1 MSTHD
6 LEPALPPSS
15 EKSPED
21 TTQFQKNLLQDEEPG
36 PVRTLHGCKWFLA
49 YSSLLSTVLFYA
61 LDGTIVAAIQPQIIE
76 TFGETEKLPWIGV
89 GMFLG
94 ALSIL
99 PIGKAFGVF
108 NVKWLFLGV
117 VTLFEVGSAVCGA
130 APSMDAFIIGR
141 VLQGIGACG
150 CYAGAVTYVSITTST
165 RERPIYISGV
175 LATWSVGSVVGPLI
189 GGAFAQS
196 SATWRWA
203 FYINI
208 VFAAFTA
215 PWLILYLPNID
226 PAKDLSFKEK
236 MARQD
241 WLGIVI
247 FMGGATCLSL
257 GLTFGGTVYSWSSA
271 SEILLWTLSGVLL
284 VVFLFVTIYHP
295 TVTLRDRLYPLHLM
309 KRLELNLLELA
320 LFMASG
326 CMVTTLY
333 YIPLLFQ
340 FTRNDGPLKAGAR
353 LMPFLA
359 GLIFFSI
366 LNGALMPKLGYH
378 MPWYVLG
385 TAMVLVGT
393 TLMSVIDASTSEA
406 YVYGATLLIGS
417 GCGAFFSAGFS
428 VIQNLLPISE
438 LSDGIS
444 FLSIGQQMG
453 FIVMLSISGTIFQNI
468 GAQKIS
474 QILPDMPLSDVIQ
487 LTTGTH
493 SAIYKG
499 LGSTVQ
505 VQVVEQITFALHD
518 VFFVMVAGSAL
529 AFIGSLF
536 LNRRKLY

>member
-1 MSTHD
+1 MDWGGHVSRSFVNTTHVSR
-6 LEPALPPSS
+6 PS
-15 EKSPED
+15 
-21 TTQFQKNLLQDEEPG
+21 G
-36 PVRTLHGCKWFLA
+36 IVRYQL
-49 YSSLLSTVLFYA
+49 TV
-61 LDGTIVAAIQPQIIE
+61 D
-76 TFGETEKLPWIGV
+76 
-89 GMFLG
+89 
-94 ALSIL
+94 S
-99 PIGKAFGVF
+99 GKAFGVF

-117 VTLFEVGSAVCGA
+117 VTLFELGSAVCGA

-150 CYAGAVTYVSITTST
+150 CYAGAVTFVSLTTST

-175 LATWSVGSVVGPLI
+175 LATWSVGSVVGPVI

-236 MARQD
+236 MMRQD

-257 GLTFGGTVYSWSSA
+257 GLTFGGTVYSWNSA
-271 SEILLWTLSGVLL
+271 PEIVLWTLSGVLL
-284 VVFLFVTIYHP
+284 IVFLLVTIYHP

-320 LFMASG
+320 LSMASG

-366 LNGALMPKLGYH
+366 LNGALMPKWGYH
-378 MPWYVLG
+378 MPWYVVG
-385 TAMVLVGT
+385 TAMILVGT
-393 TLMSVIDASTSEA
+393 TLMSNNFHLVTSMAINCKKVSSMRQPPRHIFMVPRYLSEVA
-406 YVYGATLLIGS
+406 V
-417 GCGAFFSAGFS
+417 
-428 VIQNLLPISE
+428 E
-438 LSDGIS
+438 LSFPQAS
-444 FLSIGQQMG
+444 QSSRNFFQTPSLA
-453 FIVMLSISGTIFQNI
+453 ML
-468 GAQKIS
+468 
-474 QILPDMPLSDVIQ
+474 
-487 LTTGTH
+487 
-493 SAIYKG
+493 
-499 LGSTVQ
+499 
-505 VQVVEQITFALHD
+505 
-518 VFFVMVAGSAL
+518 
-529 AFIGSLF
+529 
-536 LNRRKLY
+536 